1 MWKYIQA
8 KGRDASAVEKDSA
21 TNIEVA
27 MEMVQ
32 RGFRFKPIDLARSHV
47 RDFVVED
54 GMLLPPLSCV
64 PGLGET
70 VAEEIVAARE
80 NGPFTSKE
88 DLRKRGKVSQTIV
101 ETLTEMGALEGMP
114 DEEQLNLFG

>member
-27 MEMVQ
+27 MEMAQ
-32 RGFRFKPIDLARSHV
+32 RGFRFKSIDLARSHV